1 MKRICTTT
9 IAVIF
14 QLVFC
19 CAYCQPH
26 NFEIKP
32 GGPIQGNGTHK
43 SPSAGYYYTEIDE
56 ENGTLTLYIPSL
68 TGFVDVE
75 ISEEG
80 NSIYDGQVYIDDT
93 NHYIHLDFSDYE
105 IGEYEVTIRMS
116 GYFEAVYSVTVF

>member
-1 MKRICTTT
+1 MKRIYTTT

-32 GGPIQGNGTHK
+32 GGPVQDNGTHK

-68 TGFVDVE
+68 MGFVDVE
-75 ISEEG
+75 ISEEYKKFKRVRK
-80 NSIYDGQVYIDDT
+80 SEWRKTKY
-93 NHYIHLDFSDYE
+93 
-105 IGEYEVTIRMS
+105 
-116 GYFEAVYSVTVF
+116 YSTAMLLQRLEK